1 MANRLC
7 RAINAAPFVVKGC
20 AAPLDVT
27 ISIGAIVGG
36 QGERQLSSEELF
48 SAADRALY
56 EAKNAGRN
64 QAVIKGLPQS
74 AAA

>member
-1 MANRLC
+1 M
-7 RAINAAPFVVKGC
+7 
-20 AAPLDVT
+20 T
-27 ISIGAIVGG
+27 ISIGAILGG